1 MSSSPAAVL
10 TGRTAVLVRRTITSV
25 VFVIAGL
32 AFAFGFGNGLAL
44 GLSLGVPT
52 WIAPLVAP
60 AVDLSVLALIVAIQF
75 IRSQGFGGRMVGPRL
90 LLAFSGLVTIVLNTA
105 TAVLNHH
112 YGRAAFDA
120 VAPLLLIGWGEVG
133 PSLLTFL
140 HGSSPAEGTEE
151 KDSEDEPSIVPD
163 NPGPPPE
170 LVARA
175 RELARAHHEATGK
188 PISRD
193 ALRAELKVANVL
205 AGELLRV
212 VRATASGGA

>member
-1 MSSSPAAVL
+1 MSLSPAAVL
-10 TGRTAVLVRRTITSV
+10 TGRTAVLVRRTITLV
-25 VFVIAGL
+25 IFVIAGL

-44 GLSLGVPT
+44 GLDLGVPG

-75 IRSQGFGGRMVGPRL
+75 VRSQGFTGRMVGPRL

-105 TAVLNHH
+105 TAVLKHH
-112 YGRAAFDA
+112 YGLAAFDA

-133 PSLLTFL
+133 PSLLTLL
-140 HGSSPAEGTEE
+140 HSSVPDEADEE
-151 KDSEDEPSIVPD
+151 RGSEDEPSLVPD
-163 NPGPPPE
+163 DSGPSPE

-175 RELARAHHEATGK
+175 RELATAHQKATGK
-188 PISRD
+188 PLSRD
-193 ALRAELKVANVL
+193 ALRAELKVSNAL

-212 VRATASGGA
+212 VRREPSID